1 MSETIRIRPATR
13 ADAPAM
19 ADLLNAIIA
28 RGGTTAHRSP
38 FSAERMAQDYIEPER
53 KVSCVVAERGGQI
66 LGFQALEWSDP
77 DWTGPNPLPADWAF
91 IATFVAIE
99 AQGQGIGSRLFA
111 ATRTAARQAGVTGID
126 ATIRRENAGG
136 LAYYSRMG
144 FADYWSDEAVIAKW
158 RAP

>member
-1 MSETIRIRPATR
+1 MSEVIHVRPATR

-19 ADLLNAIIA
+19 AALLNAIIA
-28 RGGTTAHRSP
+28 RGGTTAHRTP
-38 FSAERMAQDYIEPER
+38 FSAERITQDYIGPER
-53 KVSCVVAERGGQI
+53 KVSCVVAERDGRI
-66 LGFQALEWSDP
+66 LGFQALAWADP

-91 IATFVAIE
+91 IATFVAID
-99 AQGQGIGSRLFA
+99 AQGQGIGARLFD
-111 ATRTAARQAGVTGID
+111 ATRAAARQAGVKAID

-144 FADYWSDEAVIAKW
+144 FTDHWSDETVIAKA

>member
-1 MSETIRIRPATR
+1 MTGEIIVRPATR

-19 ADLLNAIIA
+19 AELLNAIIA
-28 RGGTTAHRSP
+28 RGGTTAHRTP
-38 FSAERMAQDYIEPER
+38 FDAERMVLHYIEPER
-53 KVSCVVAERGGQI
+53 AVSCVVAERDGKI

-111 ATRTAARQAGVTGID
+111 ATRAAARQAGVRGID

-136 LAYYSRMG
+136 LGYYGRMG
-144 FADYWSDEAVIAKW
+144 FQDYWSDANVIAKKL
-158 RAP
+158 AP